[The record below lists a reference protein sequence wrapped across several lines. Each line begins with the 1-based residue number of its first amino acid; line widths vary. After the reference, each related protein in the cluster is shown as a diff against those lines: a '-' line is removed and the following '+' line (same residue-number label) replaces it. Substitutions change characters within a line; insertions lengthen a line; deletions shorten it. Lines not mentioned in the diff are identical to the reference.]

1 EEGLMDEVRIGGTS
15 VHLLPVVRGPP
26 SEAGTV
32 RRAIEATR
40 PAIVALSIGP
50 EELQTL
56 RSYDGKPLGP
66 ENFEEEIYVA
76 GLSAWETPVK
86 PPPCFSE
93 AIRSAEAS
101 GARVEAIDMDE
112 VLYTDAYVECV
123 SPLQLVFQG
132 RMERRL
138 RKKRFRATTPREFV
152 LEWDAE
158 VNGSPGFRRLQAQR
172 EAFFA
177 SRLRELSASGKT
189 LAIIEVERAGG
200 VLAALRP

>member
-1 EEGLMDEVRIGGTS
+1 MDEVRLGGGS

-26 SEAGTV
+26 SESEAV
-32 RRAIEATR
+32 RRAIESTR
-40 PAIVALSIGP
+40 PAVVALSIGP

-56 RSYDGKPLGP
+56 RYYDGGPLDP
-66 ENFEEEIYVA
+66 ANFEEEIYVA

-93 AIRSAEAS
+93 AIRSAEAC

-112 VLYTDAYVECV
+112 VLYTEAYVDCV
-123 SPLQLVFQG
+123 SALELVFQG
-132 RMERRL
+132 RLERRL

-158 VNGSPGFRRLQAQR
+158 VNGSSGFRRLQARR
-172 EAFFA
+172 EAFIA
-177 SRLRELSASGKT
+177 SRLRTVSFAGGKVLAVIEL
-189 LAIIEVERAGG
+189 ERVEG
-200 VLAALRP
+200 VLAALRG